1 MKNSVVPEEENS
13 FRPPPSVCGRRR
25 EIFVVGGPF
34 GDDLCVTLLI
44 PSLNPNMTFF
54 SPKNKGQKK
63 PFFPPAQYFPAGN
76 SCAAGKNGLLTK
88 GERPCKNESTQPR
101 IDQKAKIRA

>member
-1 MKNSVVPEEENS
+1 MKNSVAPEEENS
-13 FRPPPSVCGRRR
+13 FRNPFRLWKAR
-25 EIFVVGGPF
+25 EIFVVSGPF

-44 PSLNPNMTFF
+44 PSLNPNITFF